1 MYKNIFID
9 LDNTIWAFDQNSKE
23 TFREMYEKYHF
34 ERFFDSFDQ
43 FFRIYCTKNEEL
55 WDRYGKGTITKEE
68 LNAIRYAHPFR
79 VVGAYDQEFVETYKK
94 DYMSRIA
101 FKANLMPHTREALE
115 YLHAKYNLYIL
126 SNGFRELQT
135 QKLRSAKV
143 DHYFKKII
151 LSEDIGVHKP
161 NIQIYHFAL
170 SATQSELRES
180 IMIGDNWKTD
190 IVGAQQT
197 GMHCIYYNPLKDTS
211 THYTNADYEIADWLE
226 IKNIL

>member
-1 MYKNIFID
+1 MYRNIFID
-9 LDNTIWAFDQNSKE
+9 LDNTIWAFDQNSQD
-23 TFREMYEKYHF
+23 TFREMFEKYHF
-34 ERFFDSFDQ
+34 ERFFDSFEQ
-43 FFRIYCTKNEEL
+43 FFHIYSVKNEQL
-55 WDRYGKGTITKEE
+55 WEEYGKGTITKNE

-101 FKANLMPHTREALE
+101 FKEKMMPHTREALE
-115 YLHAKYNLYIL
+115 YLYSKYNLYIL

-143 DHYFKKII
+143 DHLFKKII

-170 SATQSELRES
+170 SATQSELKGS
-180 IMIGDNWKTD
+180 LMIGDNWNTD
-190 IVGAQQT
+190 IVGAQRA
-197 GMHCIYYNPLKDTS
+197 GMHCVYYNPNRDTT
-211 THYTNADYEIADWLE
+211 THNPKANYEIADWLE
-226 IKNIL
+226 VKDIL

>member
-1 MYKNIFID
+1 MYRNIFID
-9 LDNTIWAFDQNSKE
+9 LDNTIWAFDQNSQD
-23 TFREMYEKYHF
+23 TFREMFEKYHF
-34 ERFFDSFDQ
+34 ERFFDSFEQ
-43 FFRIYCTKNEEL
+43 FFHIYSVKNEQL
-55 WDRYGKGTITKEE
+55 WEEYGKGTITKNE

-101 FKANLMPHTREALE
+101 FKKKMMPHTREALE
-115 YLHAKYNLYIL
+115 YLYSKYNLYIL

-143 DHYFKKII
+143 DHLFKKII

-170 SATQSELRES
+170 SATQSELKGS
-180 IMIGDNWKTD
+180 LMIGDNWNTD
-190 IVGAQQT
+190 IVGAQRA
-197 GMHCIYYNPLKDTS
+197 GMHCVYYNPNRDTT
-211 THYTNADYEIADWLE
+211 THNPKANYEIADWLE
-226 IKNIL
+226 VKDIL

>member
-1 MYKNIFID
+1 MYRNVFID
-9 LDNTIWAFDQNSKE
+9 LDNTVWAFDQNSQD

-34 ERFFDSFDQ
+34 ERFFDSFEQ
-43 FFRIYCTKNEEL
+43 FFHIYSVKNEKL
-55 WDRYGKGTITKEE
+55 WEEYGKGTITKDE

-79 VVGAYDQEFVETYKK
+79 QVGAYDHELVETYKK

-101 FKANLMPHTREALE
+101 FKGNLMPHTREALD
-115 YLHAKYNLYIL
+115 YLYSKYNLYIL

-161 NIQIYHFAL
+161 NVQIYHFAL
-170 SATQSELRES
+170 SATQSELRQS

-197 GMHCIYYNPLKDTS
+197 GMDCIYYNYLKDTTIHS
-211 THYTNADYEIADWLE
+211 PKANYEITDWLE
-226 IKNIL
+226 IKDFL

>member
-1 MYKNIFID
+1 V
-9 LDNTIWAFDQNSKE
+9 
-23 TFREMYEKYHF
+23 
-34 ERFFDSFDQ
+34 
-43 FFRIYCTKNEEL
+43 KNEQL
-55 WDRYGKGTITKEE
+55 WEEYGKGTITKNE

-101 FKANLMPHTREALE
+101 FKEKMMPHTREALE
-115 YLHAKYNLYIL
+115 YLYSKYNLYIL

-143 DHYFKKII
+143 DHLFKKII

-170 SATQSELRES
+170 SATQSELKES
-180 IMIGDNWKTD
+180 LMIGDNWNTD
-190 IVGAQQT
+190 IVGAQRA
-197 GMHCIYYNPLKDTS
+197 GMHCIYYNPNRDTT
-211 THYTNADYEIADWLE
+211 THNPKANYEIADWLE
-226 IKNIL
+226 VKDIL